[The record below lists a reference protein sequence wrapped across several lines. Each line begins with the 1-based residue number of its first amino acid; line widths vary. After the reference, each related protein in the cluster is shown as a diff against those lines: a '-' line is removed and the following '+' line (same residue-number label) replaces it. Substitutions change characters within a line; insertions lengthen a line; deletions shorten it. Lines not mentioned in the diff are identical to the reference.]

1 MKKIIAFFILLIATL
16 SSAAQNIDL
25 SSSVQEIDLVF
36 EGVQPKEKK
45 YFFEIKKPENLD
57 ISKYQYMIWK
67 TLKDN
72 GYELTDSVNANIAIR
87 VNYMA
92 IEKDAQTTERV
103 KIGEKTETI
112 LGQEISYGVYTQ
124 KKSDHYKET
133 HYILDL
139 KAQKKGAN
147 ANSLPI
153 WHIYSPENSSDVSKN
168 LIVLIKFLWFNNG
181 VFRSVLKEGKNNS
194 YKKVKINKEKLSE
207 DKLSLL
213 NKINIDFTRMND
225 AEEYNNQINN

>member
-1 MKKIIAFFILLIATL
+1 MKKLITFFILLIATL

-25 SSSVQEIDLVF
+25 ASSAQEIDLVF

-45 YFFEIKKPENLD
+45 YYFEIKKPENLD
-57 ISKYQYMIWK
+57 ISKYQYMIWN

-87 VNYMA
+87 VNYVT

-103 KIGEKTETI
+103 KIGEKKETI

-153 WHIYSPENSSDVSKN
+153 WHIYSPENSSDISKN
-168 LIVLIKFLWFNNG
+168 LIVIIKYLWFNNG
-181 VFRSVLKEGKNNS
+181 AFRSVLKEGKNNS
-194 YKKVKINKEKLSE
+194 YKIER
-207 DKLSLL
+207 
-213 NKINIDFTRMND
+213 I
-225 AEEYNNQINN
+225 

>member
-1 MKKIIAFFILLIATL
+1 MKKLITFFILLIATL

-25 SSSVQEIDLVF
+25 ASSAQEIDLVF

-45 YFFEIKKPENLD
+45 YYFEIKKPENLD
-57 ISKYQYMIWK
+57 ISKYQYMIWN

-87 VNYMA
+87 VNYVT

-103 KIGEKTETI
+103 KIGEKKETI

-153 WHIYSPENSSDVSKN
+153 WHIYSPENSSDISKN
-168 LIVLIKFLWFNNG
+168 LIVIIKYLWFNNG
-181 VFRSVLKEGKNNS
+181 AFRSVLKEGKNNS
-194 YKKVKINKEKLSE
+194 YKKAKINGVKLSE
-207 DKLSLL
+207 DELSLL
-213 NKINIDFTRMND
+213 NKINIEFTRMDD